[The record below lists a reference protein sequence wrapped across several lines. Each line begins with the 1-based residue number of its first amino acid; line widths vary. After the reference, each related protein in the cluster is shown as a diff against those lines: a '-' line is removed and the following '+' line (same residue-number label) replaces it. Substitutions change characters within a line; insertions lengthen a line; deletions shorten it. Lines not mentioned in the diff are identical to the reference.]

1 MDENLARQAEL
12 ALERQGD
19 YDSLYYQGRWH
30 SSGQLADRAARL
42 ATGLAGLGVRPGD
55 RLLVLMANCPE
66 VLITYSAAWRAGAAV
81 TPLIFLVSEDELS
94 HALNDSGAVGI
105 VTTVEFLPKVTAA
118 VKGDGPGGTG
128 GGSPPGAEGAGGA
141 PGVRFALVPGAQAS
155 SVAPGVPVLD
165 FDQVASAE
173 PGPIVGRSG
182 TDLAALLYTGG
193 TTGRSKGVPLT
204 HAGLYWCGSAV
215 HEMSGRDNVISSVLP
230 LPLAH
235 AYGLLVICAGMHRT
249 DQPRTILMRWF
260 DPAGWLK
267 LAEEHRVQF
276 SALVPSMIQMLLGQ
290 PLEQADLSELIWIG
304 SGASPLAE
312 QVLREFEKRVP
323 SATIYEGYGC
333 TESAT
338 LISSNPY
345 GARRVGSVGRPVA
358 GCEVSIQ
365 DDGGAMLPAGQ
376 DGEIC
381 ARSPGVMSGYWHA
394 PDSASTVLAG
404 GWLHTGDIG
413 HLDADGYLYVVDRKK
428 DLILRGGF
436 NVFPRDVED
445 ALVTHPAVALAGVV
459 GRPDVRLGE
468 EVVAFVSLR
477 PGAVATAE
485 ELREHARQHL
495 AANKYPRQ
503 ITIVPAIPLTSVGK
517 LDRKTIRKWAAEG
530 TA

>member
-1 MDENLARQAEL
+1 MAEENLARQAEL

-19 YDSLYYQGRWH
+19 HDSLCYEGRWH
-30 SSGQLADRAARL
+30 SAGSLADRAARF
-42 ATGLAGLGVRPGD
+42 ATGLTGLGARPGD

-66 VLITYSAAWRAGAAV
+66 VLIAYRAAWRAGLVV
-81 TPLIFLVSEDELS
+81 TPLIFLVSEEELG
-94 HALNDSGAVGI
+94 HALVDSGAVGV
-105 VTTVEFLPKVTAA
+105 VTTTEFLPKVRAA
-118 VKGDGPGGTG
+118 LTGAPEVRFVVVAGGAVADGPG
-128 GGSPPGAEGAGGA
+128 
-141 PGVRFALVPGAQAS
+141 VR
-155 SVAPGVPVLD
+155 VLD
-165 FDQVASAE
+165 FAELESSTPGSIVAGS
-173 PGPIVGRSG
+173 
-182 TDLAALLYTGG
+182 DLAALLYTGG

-204 HAGLYWCGSAV
+204 HANLFWCGWAAHQSTVRA
-215 HEMSGRDNVISSVLP
+215 NVTTSVLS

-235 AYGLLVICAGMHRT
+235 AYGLLVFCGGFHR
-249 DQPRTILMRWF
+249 DKGARTILMRWF

-267 LAEEHRVQF
+267 LAQEHRAQG

-290 PLEQADLSELIWIG
+290 PLEEADLSELTAIS
-304 SGASPLAE
+304 SGAAPLADE
-312 QVLREFEKRVP
+312 VRREFEARVP

-338 LISSNPY
+338 IISANPT
-345 GARRVGSVGRPVA
+345 GARRAGSVGLPVA

-365 DDGGAMLPAGQ
+365 DDGGTLLPADQ

-381 ARSPGVMSGYWHA
+381 VRSPGVMGGYWQA

-413 HLDADGYLYVVDRKK
+413 HLDTDGYLYVVDRKK

-445 ALVTHPAVALAGVV
+445 VLLAHPAVALAGVV
-459 GRPDVRLGE
+459 GRPDARLGE

-477 PGAVATAE
+477 PGAVASAE
-485 ELREHARQHL
+485 ELTGHARKHL

-503 ITIVPAIPLTSVGK
+503 ITIVAAIPLTSVGK
-517 LDRKTIRKWAAEG
+517 LDRKKLRQWVADAASAEQASADEAG
-530 TA
+530 AEQAVSP